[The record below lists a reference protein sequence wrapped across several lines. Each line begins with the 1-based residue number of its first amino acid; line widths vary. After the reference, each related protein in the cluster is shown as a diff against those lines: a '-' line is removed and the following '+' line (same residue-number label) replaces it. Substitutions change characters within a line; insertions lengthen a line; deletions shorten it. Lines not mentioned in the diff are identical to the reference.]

1 MAPRVA
7 SLCWKNSN
15 VDYEQAKLLSTDP
28 DARQRRKV
36 AQQSDVRPE
45 ILFYLADDADAGVRS
60 AVAENRTT
68 PRHADLILT
77 RDEDESVRAR
87 LAAKITALMPE
98 FAEEEREKIRALS
111 HQVLET
117 LARDQAVKV
126 RQIVAEALKDS
137 VDAPVAVIQKLAR
150 DIEIQVAGPILEHS
164 PLLTDEDLLE
174 IIAHG
179 PIRGALTAIA
189 KRRQLSDKLSDGVAV
204 AALADPGAESSSVRK
219 LLQNKS
225 AQIRED
231 TLDRILDQAGK
242 VPAWHEPLVERPT
255 LPMKAIK
262 RLAAFVSHTL
272 LEALQQRPDLDA
284 ATAKDVAK
292 AVQRRLEAEGA
303 AASDK
308 PLVGEEA
315 ITAAIGAGKRDAVAA
330 TLARDA
336 KLPASIVSAILA
348 SKSSKA
354 VTALAWRANLSMRQA
369 LQLQLRIAHI
379 PPTAALNPRGGT
391 DYPLTP
397 AEMEWQLG
405 LFGTA

>member
-7 SLCWKNSN
+7 SQCWKTRN
-15 VDYEQAKLLSTDP
+15 VDYEQAKQLSTDP

-36 AQQSDVRPE
+36 AQQADVRPE
-45 ILFYLADDADAGVRS
+45 ILFYLADDADAGVRN
-60 AVAENRTT
+60 AVAENRAT
-68 PRHADLILT
+68 PRQADLILT
-77 RDEDESVRAR
+77 RDRDESVRAR
-87 LAAKITALMPE
+87 LAAKITALVPE
-98 FAEEEREKIRALS
+98 FAGEEREKIRALS

-117 LARDQAVKV
+117 LARDHAVKV

-174 IIAHG
+174 IISHG

-189 KRRQLSDKLSDGVAV
+189 NRRQLSDKLSDGVAV
-204 AALADPGAESSSVRK
+204 AALADPGTESNSVRK

-242 VPAWHEPLVERPT
+242 MPAWHEPLVERPT

-262 RLAAFVSHTL
+262 RLAAFVSNTL

-292 AVQRRLEAEGA
+292 TVQRRLEAEGA
-303 AASDK
+303 ASAA
-308 PLVGEEA
+308 PPVGEDA
-315 ITAAIGAGKRDAVAA
+315 IAAAIGAGKRDAVAA
-330 TLARDA
+330 ALARDA

>member
-1 MAPRVA
+1 M
-7 SLCWKNSN
+7 
-15 VDYEQAKLLSTDP
+15 DYEQAKLLSADP

-36 AQQSDVRPE
+36 AQQADVRPE
-45 ILFYLADDADAGVRS
+45 ILFYLADDADAGVRT
-60 AVAENRTT
+60 AVAENHAT
-68 PRHADLILT
+68 PRHADLVLT
-77 RDEDESVRAR
+77 RDGDESVRAR
-87 LAAKITALMPE
+87 LAAKITALVPE
-98 FAEEEREKIRALS
+98 FANEERDKIRALS

-117 LARDQAVKV
+117 LARDHAVKV

-150 DIEIQVAGPILEHS
+150 DIEIQVAGPILEYS

-174 IIAHG
+174 IIADG
-179 PIRGALTAIA
+179 PIRGALMAIA
-189 KRRQLSDKLSDGVAV
+189 KRRQLSDKISDGVAA
-204 AALADPGAESSSVRK
+204 AALADAGTESDSVRK
-219 LLQNKS
+219 LLENKS

-231 TLDRILDQAGK
+231 TLDRILDHAGK

-262 RLAAFVSHTL
+262 RLAAFVSNTL

-292 AVQRRLEAEGA
+292 TVQRRLEAEGA
-303 AASDK
+303 ASAA
-308 PLVGEEA
+308 PPVGEDA
-315 ITAAIGAGKRDAVAA
+315 IAAAIGAGKRDAVAA
-330 TLARDA
+330 ALARDA

>member
-1 MAPRVA
+1 M
-7 SLCWKNSN
+7 
-15 VDYEQAKLLSTDP
+15 DYEKAKELSTDP
-28 DARQRRKV
+28 DATVRCNV
-36 AQQSDVRPE
+36 AQQPDVRPE
-45 ILFYLADDADAGVRS
+45 ILFYLADDGDAGVRR
-60 AVAENRTT
+60 AVAENRRT
-68 PRHADLILT
+68 PRQADLILT
-77 RDEDESVRAR
+77 RDDDQSVRER
-87 LAAKITALMPE
+87 LAAKIGALVPE
-98 FAEEEREKIRALS
+98 FAREEREKIRALS
-111 HQVLET
+111 DKVLET
-117 LARDQAVKV
+117 LARDQAVRV

-137 VDAPVAVIQKLAR
+137 VHAPVAVIQKLAR

-174 IIAHG
+174 IISAG
-179 PIRGALTAIA
+179 PIRGALIAIA

-204 AALADPGAESSSVRK
+204 AALADPAESNSVRR
-219 LLQNKS
+219 LLQNHS

-231 TLDRILDQAGK
+231 TLDRILDQASRIP
-242 VPAWHEPLVERPT
+242 VWHEPLVERPT

-262 RLAAFVSHTL
+262 RLAAFVGRSL

-303 AASDK
+303 AADA
-308 PLVGEEA
+308 PPVGEEA
-315 ITAAIGAGKRDAVAA
+315 IAAAIGAGKREAIAA
-330 TLARDA
+330 ALARDS
-336 KLPASIVSAILA
+336 KLPASVVSTILA
-348 SKSSKA
+348 SKSAKA
-354 VTALAWRANLSMRQA
+354 VTALAWRAKLPMRQA

>member
-7 SLCWKNSN
+7 SLCWKIRD
-15 VDYEQAKLLSTDP
+15 VDYEQAKSLSADP

-36 AQQSDVRPE
+36 AQQPDVRPE
-45 ILFYLADDADAGVRS
+45 ILFYLADDADPGVRA
-60 AVAENRTT
+60 AVAENRAT
-68 PRHADLILT
+68 PRQADLVLT
-77 RDEDESVRAR
+77 RDEDETVRGR
-87 LAAKITALMPE
+87 LAAKITALVPE
-98 FAEEEREKIRALS
+98 FAGEEREKIRALS

-117 LARDQAVKV
+117 LARDHAVKV

-189 KRRQLSDKLSDGVAV
+189 NRRQLSDKLSDGVAV
-204 AALADPGAESSSVRK
+204 AALANSGESNSVRK

-242 VPAWHEPLVERPT
+242 APTWHEPLVERPT

-262 RLAAFVSHTL
+262 RLAAFVSNTL

-292 AVQRRLEAEGA
+292 TVQRRLEAEGA
-303 AASDK
+303 ASGA
-308 PLVGEEA
+308 PPVGEDA
-315 ITAAIGAGKRDAVAA
+315 IAAAIGAGKRDAVAA
-330 TLARDA
+330 ALARDA
-336 KLPASIVSAILA
+336 KLPASIVTAILA

>member
-1 MAPRVA
+1 M
-7 SLCWKNSN
+7 
-15 VDYEQAKLLSTDP
+15 DYEKAKELSTDP
-28 DARQRRKV
+28 DATVRCNV
-36 AQQSDVRPE
+36 AQQPDVRPE
-45 ILFYLADDADAGVRS
+45 ILFYLADDGDAGVRR
-60 AVAENRTT
+60 AVAENRRT
-68 PRHADLILT
+68 PRQADLILT
-77 RDEDESVRAR
+77 RDDDQSVRER
-87 LAAKITALMPE
+87 LAAKIGALVPE
-98 FAEEEREKIRALS
+98 FAREEREKIRALS
-111 HQVLET
+111 DKVLET
-117 LARDQAVKV
+117 LARDQAVRV

-137 VDAPVAVIQKLAR
+137 VHAPVAVIQKLAR

-174 IIAHG
+174 IISAG
-179 PIRGALTAIA
+179 PIRGALIAIA

-204 AALADPGAESSSVRK
+204 AALADPAESNSVRR
-219 LLQNKS
+219 LLQNHS

-231 TLDRILDQAGK
+231 TLDRILDQASRIP
-242 VPAWHEPLVERPT
+242 VWHEPLVERPT

-262 RLAAFVSHTL
+262 RLAAFVGRSL

-303 AASDK
+303 AADA
-308 PLVGEEA
+308 PPVGEEA
-315 ITAAIGAGKRDAVAA
+315 IAAAIGAGKREAIAA
-330 TLARDA
+330 ALARDS
-336 KLPASIVSAILA
+336 KLPASVVSAILA
-348 SKSSKA
+348 SKSAKA
-354 VTALAWRANLSMRQA
+354 VTALAWRAKLPMRQA

>member
-1 MAPRVA
+1 M
-7 SLCWKNSN
+7 
-15 VDYEQAKLLSTDP
+15 
-28 DARQRRKV
+28 
-36 AQQSDVRPE
+36 
-45 ILFYLADDADAGVRS
+45 
-60 AVAENRTT
+60 
-68 PRHADLILT
+68 
-77 RDEDESVRAR
+77 
-87 LAAKITALMPE
+87 
-98 FAEEEREKIRALS
+98 
-111 HQVLET
+111 
-117 LARDQAVKV
+117 
-126 RQIVAEALKDS
+126 
-137 VDAPVAVIQKLAR
+137 
-150 DIEIQVAGPILEHS
+150 
-164 PLLTDEDLLE
+164 
-174 IIAHG
+174 
-179 PIRGALTAIA
+179 
-189 KRRQLSDKLSDGVAV
+189 SDKLSDGVTV
-204 AALADPGAESSSVRK
+204 AALADPGAESNSVRK

-262 RLAAFVSHTL
+262 RLAAFVSRSL
-272 LEALQQRPDLDA
+272 LEALEQRPDLDA

-292 AVQRRLEAEGA
+292 AVQRRLEAEGEASA
-303 AASDK
+303 A
-308 PLVGEEA
+308 PPVGEEA
-315 ITAAIGAGKRDAVAA
+315 ITAAIGAGKRDAVATA
-330 TLARDA
+330 LARDA
-336 KLPASIVSAILA
+336 KLPASVVSAILA

>member
-1 MAPRVA
+1 M
-7 SLCWKNSN
+7 
-15 VDYEQAKLLSTDP
+15 DYEQAKLLSADP
-28 DARQRRKV
+28 DARRRRTV
-36 AQQSDVRPE
+36 AQQPDAKPE
-45 ILFYLADDADAGVRS
+45 ILFYLADDADADVRR
-60 AVAENRTT
+60 AVAENRST
-68 PRHADLILT
+68 PRQADLFLT
-77 RDEDESVRAR
+77 GDQDESVRAR
-87 LAAKITALMPE
+87 LAAKITALVPE
-98 FAEEEREKIRALS
+98 FAAEEREKIRALS

-137 VDAPVAVIQKLAR
+137 VDAPPAVIQKLAR
-150 DIEIQVAGPILEHS
+150 DIEIQVSGPILEHS

-174 IIAHG
+174 IISHG

-189 KRRQLSDKLSDGVAV
+189 NRRQLSDKLSDGVAS
-204 AALADPGAESSSVRK
+204 AALATSAAEPGSVRK

-231 TLDRILDQAGK
+231 TLDRILDQAAK
-242 VPAWHEPLVERPT
+242 VPAWHEPLVERPI

-262 RLAAFVSHTL
+262 RLAAFVSNTL

-292 AVQRRLEAEGA
+292 AVRRRLEAEGA

-308 PLVGEEA
+308 PPVGEVA
-315 ITAAIGAGKRDAVAA
+315 IVAAIGAGRQDAVAA
-330 TLARDA
+330 ALARDA
-336 KLPASIVSAILA
+336 GLPPAIVDAVLA
-348 SKSSKA
+348 SRSAKA
-354 VTALAWRANLSMRQA
+354 VTALAWRAKLSMRQA

-379 PPTAALNPRGGT
+379 PPTAVLNPRGGT

-397 AEMEWQLG
+397 AEMEWQLA
-405 LFGTA
+405 LFETA

>member
-1 MAPRVA
+1 M
-7 SLCWKNSN
+7 SN
-15 VDYEQAKLLSTDP
+15 DVDYEQAKLLSTDP
-28 DARQRRKV
+28 DAKVRRTV
-36 AQQSDVRPE
+36 AEQPDAKPE
-45 ILFYLADDADAGVRS
+45 ILFYLADDADAGVRC
-60 AVAENRTT
+60 AVAANKAT
-68 PRHADLILT
+68 PRQADLILT
-77 RDEDESVRAR
+77 RDEDDSVRER
-87 LAAKITALMPE
+87 LAAKISALVPDI
-98 FAEEEREKIRALS
+98 ANEERAKIRALS
-111 HQVLET
+111 SKVLET
-117 LARDQAVKV
+117 LARDQAVRV
-126 RQIVAEALKDS
+126 RQIVAEALQDS

-174 IIAHG
+174 IIAAG

-189 KRRQLSDKLSDGVAV
+189 KRRQVSEKLSGGVVSAALSD
-204 AALADPGAESSSVRK
+204 PAESNTVRR

-231 TLDRILDQAGK
+231 TLDLILDQAGRI
-242 VPAWHEPLVERPT
+242 PTWHEPLVERPT

-262 RLAAFVSHTL
+262 RLAAFVSRSL
-272 LEALQQRPDLDA
+272 LEALQRRPDLDA

-303 AASDK
+303 AAEA
-308 PLVGEEA
+308 PPVGEDA
-315 ITAAIGAGKRDAVAA
+315 IAAAIGAGKRDAVAA
-330 TLARDA
+330 ALARDA
-336 KLPASIVSAILA
+336 KLPAGVVSAILA
-348 SKSSKA
+348 SKSAKA
-354 VTALAWRANLSMRQA
+354 VTALAWRAKLSMRQA

-379 PPTAALNPRGGT
+379 PPTAALNPRGGS

>member
-1 MAPRVA
+1 
-7 SLCWKNSN
+7 
-15 VDYEQAKLLSTDP
+15 VDYDLAKQLSADP
-28 DARQRRKV
+28 DAKQRRKV
-36 AQQSDVRPE
+36 AQQPDVKPE
-45 ILFYLADDADAGVRS
+45 ILFYLADDADADVRR
-60 AVAENRTT
+60 AVAENKAT
-68 PRHADLILT
+68 PRHADLILA
-77 RDEDESVRAR
+77 RDDDESVRTR
-87 LAAKITALMPE
+87 LAAKITALVPE
-98 FAEEEREKIRALS
+98 FSNEEREKIRALS
-111 HQVLET
+111 HKVLET

-164 PLLTDEDLLE
+164 PLMTDEDLLE
-174 IIAHG
+174 IIAVG

-189 KRRQLSDKLSDGVAV
+189 KRRQLSDKLSDGVVV
-204 AALADPGAESSSVRK
+204 AALADPGAESNSVRK

-231 TLDRILDQAGK
+231 TLDRILDQAGR
-242 VPAWHEPLVERPT
+242 AQTWHEPLVERPT

-262 RLAAFVSHTL
+262 RLAAFVSRSL

-284 ATAKDVAK
+284 ATAKDIAN

-303 AASDK
+303 ASDV
-308 PLVGEEA
+308 PPVGAEA
-315 ITAAIGAGKRDAVAA
+315 IAAAIGAGKRDAVAA
-330 TLARDA
+330 ALARDA
-336 KLPASIVSAILA
+336 KLPASIISAILA
-348 SKSSKA
+348 SKSAKA
-354 VTALAWRANLSMRQA
+354 VTALAWRAKLPMRQA

>member
-1 MAPRVA
+1 MAPRAA
-7 SLCWKNSN
+7 SLCWKTRN
-15 VDYEQAKLLSTDP
+15 VDYERAKALSVDP
-28 DARQRRKV
+28 DVRQRCKV
-36 AQQSDVRPE
+36 AQQPDVRPE
-45 ILFYLADDADAGVRS
+45 ILFYLADDSDAGVRS
-60 AVAENRTT
+60 AVAENRAT
-68 PRHADLILT
+68 PRQADLILT
-77 RDEDESVRAR
+77 RDEDESVRSR
-87 LAAKITALMPE
+87 LAAKITALVPE
-98 FAEEEREKIRALS
+98 FAGEEREKIRALS

-150 DIEIQVAGPILEHS
+150 DIEIQVAGPILEYS

-204 AALADPGAESSSVRK
+204 AALADPGAESNSVRK

-242 VPAWHEPLVERPT
+242 VPTWHEPLVERPT

-262 RLAAFVSHTL
+262 RLAAFVSSTL

-292 AVQRRLEAEGA
+292 TVQRRLEAEGA
-303 AASDK
+303 ASAA
-308 PLVGEEA
+308 PPVGEEA
-315 ITAAIGAGKRDAVAA
+315 IAAAIGAGKRDAVAA
-330 TLARDA
+330 ALARDA
-336 KLPASIVSAILA
+336 KLPASVVSAILA

>member
-1 MAPRVA
+1 MAPKAA
-7 SLCWKNSN
+7 SLCWKTRN
-15 VDYEQAKLLSTDP
+15 VDYEQAKTLSTDP

-36 AQQSDVRPE
+36 AQQPDVRPE
-45 ILFYLADDADAGVRS
+45 ILFYLADDGDTGVRS
-60 AVAENRTT
+60 AVAENRAT
-68 PRHADLILT
+68 PRQADLILT
-77 RDEDESVRAR
+77 RDEDESVRSR
-87 LAAKITALMPE
+87 LAAKITALVPE
-98 FAEEEREKIRALS
+98 FAGEEREKIRALS
-111 HQVLET
+111 HKVLET

-150 DIEIQVAGPILEHS
+150 DIEIQVSGPILEYS

-204 AALADPGAESSSVRK
+204 AALADPGAESNSVRK

-242 VPAWHEPLVERPT
+242 VPTWHEPLVERPT

-303 AASDK
+303 ASAA
-308 PLVGEEA
+308 PPVGEEA
-315 ITAAIGAGKRDAVAA
+315 IAAAIGAGKRDAVAA
-330 TLARDA
+330 ALARDA

>member
-1 MAPRVA
+1 M
-7 SLCWKNSN
+7 
-15 VDYEQAKLLSTDP
+15 DYEQAKQLSTDL
-28 DARQRRKV
+28 DAKVRRNV
-36 AQQSDVRPE
+36 AQQPDVRPE
-45 ILFYLADDADAGVRS
+45 ILFYLADDADSGVRR
-60 AVAENRTT
+60 AVAEHRAT
-68 PRHADLILT
+68 PRQADLILT
-77 RDEDESVRAR
+77 RDDDESVRER
-87 LAAKITALMPE
+87 LAAKIVALVPE
-98 FAEEEREKIRALS
+98 FSKEERQKIRALS
-111 HQVLET
+111 DKVLHT

-137 VDAPVAVIQKLAR
+137 VHAPLAVIQKLAR
-150 DIEIQVAGPILEHS
+150 DMEIQVAGPILEHS

-174 IIAHG
+174 IIAAG
-179 PIRGALTAIA
+179 PIRGALNAIA
-189 KRRQLSDKLSDGVAV
+189 KRRQLSDTLSDGVAI
-204 AALADPGAESSSVRK
+204 AALANPGVESNSVRR
-219 LLQNKS
+219 LLQNQS

-231 TLDRILDQAGK
+231 TLDRILDQASR
-242 VPAWHEPLVERPT
+242 VPAWHEPLIQRPT

-262 RLAAFVSHTL
+262 RLAAFVGRSL

-303 AASDK
+303 GAEA
-308 PLVGEEA
+308 PPVGEEA
-315 ITAAIGAGKRDAVAA
+315 IAAAIGAGKRDAIAA
-330 TLARDA
+330 ALARDA
-336 KLPASIVSAILA
+336 KLPAGVVSAILA
-348 SKSSKA
+348 SKSAKA
-354 VTALAWRANLSMRQA
+354 VTALAWRANLPMRQA

>member
-1 MAPRVA
+1 MAPKAA
-7 SLCWKNSN
+7 SLCWKTRN
-15 VDYEQAKLLSTDP
+15 VDYEQAKSLSTDP

-36 AQQSDVRPE
+36 AQQPDVRPE
-45 ILFYLADDADAGVRS
+45 ILFYLAEDADTGVRS
-60 AVAENRTT
+60 AVAENRAT
-68 PRHADLILT
+68 PRQADLILT
-77 RDEDESVRAR
+77 RDEDESVRGR
-87 LAAKITALMPE
+87 LAAKITALVPE
-98 FAEEEREKIRALS
+98 FAGEEREKIRALS

-150 DIEIQVAGPILEHS
+150 DIEIQVAGPILEYS

-204 AALADPGAESSSVRK
+204 AALADPGAESNSVRK

-242 VPAWHEPLVERPT
+242 VPTWHEPLVERPT

-262 RLAAFVSHTL
+262 RLAAFVSDTL

-292 AVQRRLEAEGA
+292 TVQRRLEAEGA
-303 AASDK
+303 ASAA
-308 PLVGEEA
+308 PPVGEEA
-315 ITAAIGAGKRDAVAA
+315 MAAAIGAGKRDAVAA
-330 TLARDA
+330 ALARDA

>member
-1 MAPRVA
+1 
-7 SLCWKNSN
+7 
-15 VDYEQAKLLSTDP
+15 VDYEQAKLLSADP

-36 AQQSDVRPE
+36 AQQADVRPE
-45 ILFYLADDADAGVRS
+45 ILFYLADDADAGVRT
-60 AVAENRTT
+60 AVAENHAT
-68 PRHADLILT
+68 PRHADLVLT
-77 RDEDESVRAR
+77 RDGDESVRAR
-87 LAAKITALMPE
+87 LAAKITALVPE
-98 FAEEEREKIRALS
+98 FANEERDKIRALS

-117 LARDQAVKV
+117 LARDHAVKV

-150 DIEIQVAGPILEHS
+150 DIEIQVAGPILEYS

-174 IIAHG
+174 IIADG
-179 PIRGALTAIA
+179 PIRGALMAIA
-189 KRRQLSDKLSDGVAV
+189 KRRQLSDKISDGVAA
-204 AALADPGAESSSVRK
+204 AALADAGTESDSVRK
-219 LLQNKS
+219 LLENKS

-231 TLDRILDQAGK
+231 TLDRILDHAGK

-262 RLAAFVSHTL
+262 RLAAFVSNTL

-292 AVQRRLEAEGA
+292 TVQRRLEAEGA
-303 AASDK
+303 ASAA
-308 PLVGEEA
+308 PPVGEDA
-315 ITAAIGAGKRDAVAA
+315 IAAAIGAGKRDAVAA
-330 TLARDA
+330 ALARDA

>member
-1 MAPRVA
+1 MAPRAA
-7 SLCWKNSN
+7 SLCWKTRN
-15 VDYEQAKLLSTDP
+15 VDYEQAKTLSTDP
-28 DARQRRKV
+28 DARKRRKV
-36 AQQSDVRPE
+36 AQQPDVRPE
-45 ILFYLADDADAGVRS
+45 ILFYLADDADAAVRS
-60 AVAENRTT
+60 AVAEHRAT
-68 PRHADLILT
+68 PRQAGLILT

-87 LAAKITALMPE
+87 LAAKITALVPE
-98 FAEEEREKIRALS
+98 FASEERETIRALS
-111 HQVLET
+111 HKVLET

-150 DIEIQVAGPILEHS
+150 DIEIQVAGPILEYS

-204 AALADPGAESSSVRK
+204 AALADAGGESNSVRK

-262 RLAAFVSHTL
+262 RLAAFVSRSL
-272 LEALQQRPDLDA
+272 LEALEQRPDLDA

-292 AVQRRLEAEGA
+292 TVQRRLEAEGA
-303 AASDK
+303 ASAA
-308 PLVGEEA
+308 PPVGEEA
-315 ITAAIGAGKRDAVAA
+315 IAAAIGAGKRDAVAA
-330 TLARDA
+330 ALARDA

>member
-1 MAPRVA
+1 MAPRAA
-7 SLCWKNSN
+7 SLCWKSRN
-15 VDYEQAKLLSTDP
+15 VDYEQAKSLSTDP

-36 AQQSDVRPE
+36 AQQRDVRPE

-60 AVAENRTT
+60 AVAENRAT

-87 LAAKITALMPE
+87 LAAKITALVPE

-111 HQVLET
+111 HKVLET

-189 KRRQLSDKLSDGVAV
+189 KRRQLSDQLSDGVAV
-204 AALADPGAESSSVRK
+204 AALAEPGAESNSVRK

-231 TLDRILDQAGK
+231 TLDRILEQAGK

-262 RLAAFVSHTL
+262 RLAAFVSRSL

-292 AVQRRLEAEGA
+292 TVQRRLEAEGA
-303 AASDK
+303 ASAA
-308 PLVGEEA
+308 PPVGEDA
-315 ITAAIGAGKRDAVAA
+315 IAAAIGAGKRDAVAA
-330 TLARDA
+330 ALARDA

>member
-1 MAPRVA
+1 MAPRAA
-7 SLCWKNSN
+7 SLCWKTRD
-15 VDYEQAKLLSTDP
+15 VDYEQAKTLSTDP

-36 AQQSDVRPE
+36 AQQVNVRPE
-45 ILFYLADDADAGVRS
+45 ILFYLADDADAGVRA
-60 AVAENRTT
+60 AVAENRAT
-68 PRHADLILT
+68 PRQADLVLT
-77 RDEDESVRAR
+77 RDDDVSVRAR
-87 LAAKITALMPE
+87 LAAKITALVPE
-98 FAEEEREKIRALS
+98 FAGEEREKIRALS

-117 LARDQAVKV
+117 LARDHAVKV

-150 DIEIQVAGPILEHS
+150 DIEIQVASPILEHS

-204 AALADPGAESSSVRK
+204 AALADPGAESNSVRK

-242 VPAWHEPLVERPT
+242 VSAWHEPLVERPT

-262 RLAAFVSHTL
+262 RLAAFVSDTL

-303 AASDK
+303 ASAA
-308 PLVGEEA
+308 PPVGEEA
-315 ITAAIGAGKRDAVAA
+315 IAAAIGAGKRDAVAA
-330 TLARDA
+330 ALARDA

>member
-1 MAPRVA
+1 MAPRAA
-7 SLCWKNSN
+7 SLCWKTRN
-15 VDYEQAKLLSTDP
+15 VDYEQAKTLSTDP
-28 DARQRRKV
+28 DARKRRKV
-36 AQQSDVRPE
+36 AQQPDVRPE
-45 ILFYLADDADAGVRS
+45 ILFYLAEDADTGVRS
-60 AVAENRTT
+60 AVAEHRAT
-68 PRHADLILT
+68 PRQADLILT

-87 LAAKITALMPE
+87 LAAKITALVPE
-98 FAEEEREKIRALS
+98 FAGEEREKIRALS
-111 HQVLET
+111 HKVLET

-126 RQIVAEALKDS
+126 RQIVAEALKDL

-179 PIRGALTAIA
+179 PIRGALSAIA
-189 KRRQLSDKLSDGVAV
+189 KRRQLSDKLSDGVTV
-204 AALADPGAESSSVRK
+204 AALADPGAESNSVRK

-231 TLDRILDQAGK
+231 TLDRILDQAGR

-262 RLAAFVSHTL
+262 RLAAFVSRSL
-272 LEALQQRPDLDA
+272 LEALEQRPDLDA

-292 AVQRRLEAEGA
+292 TVQRRLEAEGA
-303 AASDK
+303 ASAA
-308 PLVGEEA
+308 PPVGEEA

-330 TLARDA
+330 ALARDA

-391 DYPLTP
+391 DYPLTR